1 MADYNGLLDGHYYM
15 YDLTWLVKKI
25 TSFEAE
31 LNAAIDLKTIH
42 YADPIQW
49 NITTQ
54 YAPNTVVVDP
64 NTGTAYMSKV
74 PVPAGILLTNTD
86 YWVAIFNYQRIYDKI
101 MAGVAF
107 NDRDNLTAS
116 KDLKMHD
123 LVWYTGDLYRCTR
136 DIPQGTV
143 YTPGVNLAPTTIADC
158 LEYYYGRDRKATV
171 DNDTLT
177 VAGDYTVTAGD
188 ITRTAQHITDH
199 ATQDYTIDADGAYN
213 AEIDGAVSIHAGG
226 AYNLNAKAITMT
238 SDNLIINAPQNKAT
252 VVFNDYTLNLHDL
265 VPFAALP
272 GNTDTEKFTAALQ
285 GSGVVLDRNIELT
298 GISYTKTDQ
307 QFYVLGNGHTIKM
320 SGAFKSS
327 VRYGNN
333 IFFDNCVFDGT
344 GGGFF
349 DLGVYTVNAL
359 YQLVFNECVF
369 RGFTHDI
376 LSGEHAQGIRF
387 NNCSFF
393 KNTGW
398 HVNVQ
403 RCDALVYSGCD
414 TEAAD
419 NDTTGCIRVESNAV
433 GLIVQNSI
441 FESQAGTVFNLTQL
455 NECLFRGLYLEGNGF
470 NFSIFN
476 SASSNSLFDSITCNL
491 RSGDTALLHFYPGN
505 GNAMLGTFELS
516 NVLAYDGC
524 LIDIHG
530 DHNNQLMHFT
540 SKNYRAKKEFVGVP
554 YVGFTS
560 SDTLHYET
568 VRVSGHG
575 ANITYPVSS
584 LKCYGHTM
592 LNALVNKVSLSGA
605 AIADAGHHVA
615 SIDNETITIYG
626 SVSDTTDLDYDITV
640 IYC

>member
-31 LNAAIDLKTIH
+31 LNTAIDLKTIH

-64 NTGTAYMSKV
+64 KTGTAYMSKV

-107 NDRDNLTAS
+107 NDADNLSAS
-116 KDLKMHD
+116 KDLQIHD

-143 YTPGVNLAPTTIADC
+143 YAPGVNLTPTTIADC
-158 LEYYYGRDRKATV
+158 LKDYYGRDRKATV
-171 DNDTLT
+171 DNDTLA

-199 ATQDYTIDADGAYN
+199 ATQDYTIDADGALT
-213 AEIDGAVSIHAGG
+213 AEIDGAVSVRSLG
-226 AYNLNAKAITMT
+226 AFGLIAKTVTIT
-238 SDNLIINAPQNKAT
+238 SDDITINAPQNKAT
-252 VVFNDYTLNLHDL
+252 IVFKDYTLDLHNLA
-265 VPFAALP
+265 PFTALP
-272 GNTDTEKFTAALQ
+272 GNTDTDKFTAALQ
-285 GSGVVLDRNIELT
+285 GEGIVLDRDIELAD
-298 GISYTKTDQ
+298 ISYTKTDQ

-320 SGAFKSS
+320 SGAFKSG

-333 IFFDNCVFDGT
+333 IFFDDCVFDGT
-344 GGGFF
+344 GGGYF
-349 DLGVYTVNAL
+349 DLGVYTVNPL
-359 YQLVFNECVF
+359 YQMVFSQCVF
-369 RGFTHDI
+369 QGFTHDI
-376 LSGEHAQGIRF
+376 LSGDHAQAIRF
-387 NNCSFF
+387 DNCSFF
-393 KNTGW
+393 QNRAW
-398 HVNVQ
+398 QVNVQ

-414 TEAAD
+414 TETAD
-419 NDTTGCIRVESNAV
+419 NANAGCINITLNAV
-433 GLIVQNSI
+433 GLIVRDSI
-441 FESQAGTVFNLTQL
+441 FESQAGTVFQLTQL
-455 NECLFRGLYLEGNGF
+455 NECLFQGLYLEGNGH
-470 NFSIFN
+470 NFFIFN
-476 SASSNSLFDSITCNL
+476 SASSNSLFDTVTCNL
-491 RSGDTALLHFYPGN
+491 KSEDTALLHFFPGN
-505 GNAMLGTFELS
+505 GNAMTGTFDLS
-516 NVLAYDGC
+516 NILVYDGC
-524 LIDIHG
+524 LVDIHD
-530 DHNNQLMHFT
+530 DHANKLMHFT
-540 SKNYRAKKEFVGVP
+540 AKNYRAKKEFVGVP
-554 YVGFTS
+554 YAGFTS

-575 ANITYPVSS
+575 TNITYPVSS

-592 LNALVNKVSLSGA
+592 LNALVNKVSLNGS
-605 AIADAGHHVA
+605 AIAAAEHHVA
-615 SIDNETITIYG
+615 SIDNQTITVYG
-626 SVSDTTDLDYDITV
+626 SADNTADLDYDITV